1 MVFVCILRRNRL
13 MLVSE
18 NKELNDRFCLLESL
32 SISLRARKLSW
43 LWETEP
49 LTCTS
54 FDRDGK
60 SGSILKVAF

>member
-1 MVFVCILRRNRL
+1 MVFVCILRRKRL
-13 MLVSE
+13 NVSE
-18 NKELNDRFCLLESL
+18 NKELNDRFCLLGSR
-32 SISLRARKLSW
+32 SISLRARELLW
-43 LWETEP
+43 LWEIEP